1 MFVEVVLKDAPI
13 SSHKV
18 LFGFMQATGLLQ
30 LAIVYPAN
38 NEVCLKYF
46 FVFLHHHRGGGGD
59 REKQTKEQ
67 HASSPKFT
75 SPSLASKDCRK
86 SERFLRTFD
95 LFSQHHSRS
104 VLSLLFFS
112 RVQIHKINFFSHNNF
127 LFYVSEVPNVQMNEI
142 KKNRTFHAGFLQNL
156 TSS

>member
-1 MFVEVVLKDAPI
+1 MHRFHLN
-13 SSHKV
+13 KV

-46 FVFLHHHRGGGGD
+46 FIFLHHHRGGGGD

-75 SPSLASKDCRK
+75 SPSLAS
-86 SERFLRTFD
+86 
-95 LFSQHHSRS
+95 
-104 VLSLLFFS
+104 
-112 RVQIHKINFFSHNNF
+112 
-127 LFYVSEVPNVQMNEI
+127 
-142 KKNRTFHAGFLQNL
+142 
-156 TSS
+156 